1 MVDEQGPLHCTEE
14 EISLLTY
21 HPTTEAEMAVIS
33 GWRYEGPYAIY
44 DLKPPDEQRRLGRG
58 FANPR
63 NHYYSFAD
71 GARLVGFINLI
82 GNEAAVFLGVGVRP
96 DLCGQGYGTQICR
109 QALALARQLHPGKPV
124 ALEVRSW
131 NRRAIRC
138 YEKAGFRIVGEPVRK
153 VTPIGEGEFY
163 RMEAEGA
170 P

>member
-1 MVDEQGPLHCTEE
+1 
-14 EISLLTY
+14 
-21 HPTTEAEMAVIS
+21 MAVIS
-33 GWRYEGPYAIY
+33 GWRYEGPYAIC
-44 DLKPPDEQRRLGRG
+44 DLKPLDEQRRLGRG

-63 NHYYSFAD
+63 NRYYSFAD

-138 YEKAGFRIVGEPVRK
+138 YEKCGFRH
-153 VTPIGEGEFY
+153 EGRLREHVFRDGHYEDVLEMGVLRREF
-163 RMEAEGA
+163 EAMKGA
-170 P
+170 DDA